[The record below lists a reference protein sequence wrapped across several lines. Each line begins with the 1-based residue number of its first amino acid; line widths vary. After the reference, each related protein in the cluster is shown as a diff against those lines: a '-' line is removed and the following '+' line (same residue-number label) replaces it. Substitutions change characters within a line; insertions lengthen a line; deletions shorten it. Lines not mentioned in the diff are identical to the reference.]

1 MGRAWEEI
9 RASAFGLVVRFK
21 LERRESRAEQEL
33 WTLSRLDEY
42 PVGETSPFARHS
54 FDLPICVKYCASI
67 QCWFSAVLGPRTV
80 ARRPPVEIDHILPPL
95 LPRRPPIPY
104 LQSPLSPNVQPTPH
118 PLSHPRCDPAR
129 PISRNDFGEDAV
141 ARSKGRPE
149 RDTETDLGRRVVAQ
163 VAARYAN
170 ES

>member
-1 MGRAWEEI
+1 M
-9 RASAFGLVVRFK
+9 RASAFGSGMRLK
-21 LERRESRAEQEL
+21 LKIKERRAEQEL
-33 WTLSRLDEY
+33 WTPSRLDEY

-54 FDLPICVKYCASI
+54 FNLPICVKYSASI
-67 QCWFSAVLGPRTV
+67 QRWFSAVLGPRTV
-80 ARRPPVEIDHILPPL
+80 AGLPPVEIDHMLPPL

-104 LQSPLSPNVQPTPH
+104 LQTPLSPNVQPTPH

-129 PISRNDFGEDAV
+129 PISRDDFGEDAV
-141 ARSKGRPE
+141 ARSEGRPE
-149 RDTETDLGRRVVAQ
+149 RDSETDLGRRVVEQ